1 MWIEK
6 PSRDS
11 EVCGIGEILTEAEAR
26 ERYHLGGDFAFVIE
40 TDGWTSFSTSWLKP
54 VQKPLDNSDYR
65 FGRATHGHE
74 PEKGPQPTL
83 MAFGPDI
90 QPGAHLDTAR
100 LVDEAPTFAHALGL
114 TMPDTDGH
122 CLTELFR

>member
-1 MWIEK
+1 
-6 PSRDS
+6 
-11 EVCGIGEILTEAEAR
+11 
-26 ERYHLGGDFAFVIE
+26 
-40 TDGWTSFSTSWLKP
+40 
-54 VQKPLDNSDYR
+54 
-65 FGRATHGHE
+65 
-74 PEKGPQPTL
+74 

-100 LVDEAPTFAHALGL
+100 LVDEAPTFAPCLGL